1 MIGRREVV
9 TGGLLG
15 SLAAGAGTATA
26 ADTEVQEA
34 QALREGFKNLEDK
47 LGELKA
53 AVDQGLRGNSMSY
66 GNVGQVRA
74 VIEKYAKATGKFPDY
89 CDIGLGVFYDVYDW
103 HVRHQ
108 QQIQI
113 ARGFPRRGEVIG
125 FGQPGHR
132 ILGRET
138 RDVISGTHRLFDR

>member
-47 LGELKA
+47 LGELKS

-113 ARGFPRRGEVIG
+113 ARVNDQRIMIQFMFTQLLVRWENDLTYIG
-125 FGQPGHR
+125 VPY
-132 ILGRET
+132 
-138 RDVISGTHRLFDR
+138 DR

>member
-15 SLAAGAGTATA
+15 SLAAGAGTAA
-26 ADTEVQEA
+26 ASETEVQEA

-47 LGELKA
+47 LGELKT

-66 GNVGQVRA
+66 GNVGQLRS
-74 VIEKYAKATGKFPDY
+74 VIEKYAKVTGKFPDY
-89 CDIGLGVFYDVYDW
+89 CDIGLSVFYDVYDW

-113 ARGFPRRGEVIG
+113 ARIADQRIMIQFMFTQLLVRWENDLTYIG
-125 FGQPGHR
+125 VPY
-132 ILGRET
+132 
-138 RDVISGTHRLFDR
+138 DR